1 MIFKQFI
8 LISLHYTKES
18 EFKLWFFFIVKMCD
32 LLRPTVHKTV
42 CDYAYRAGID
52 NPKLVVTEASKNG
65 ESYSGEVYRV
75 VMTPN
80 EPDVPDHSNNNNNNN
95 NNGKL

>member
-1 MIFKQFI
+1 MSLI
-8 LISLHYTKES
+8 LIL
-18 EFKLWFFFIVKMCD
+18 LWFIVNCEDYNFGNRNMCD

-42 CDYAYRAGID
+42 CDYAYRAGIN

-80 EPDVPDHSNNNNNNN
+80 DQDQPDHTNNNNNI
-95 NNGKL
+95 NGKL